1 MFSVELLLDDTA
13 ERAVRDDWA
22 RLIDAGLPSSGR
34 NPSPTNRPHLTV
46 AVRDDIRL
54 ADLHGLAATL
64 PLRIELSGLLVFGG
78 AARAVLTRHVVAS
91 VALLEFHREVVRRLG
106 PPEARYSN
114 TAPDRWSP
122 HITLARGLDAEQF
135 GNAMRAIAAPFTGG
149 EATGLRL
156 WDASAKTVTALS

>member
-91 VALLEFHREVVRRLG
+91 AALLEFHREVARRLG
-106 PPEARYSN
+106 PPELRYSN

-122 HITLARGLDAEQF
+122 HITLARGLDAEQL
-135 GNAMRAIAAPFTGG
+135 GRAMRAIAAPFTGG